1 MSLGLDIPCKDWY
14 PDKPRTMPLYIRSFP
29 RLGQTEYCVHSYLRI
44 PYFNIMKFTLLGP
57 HAFLYELPMEQIRVP
72 EPHDQVDTVSP
83 GEHQA
88 VITNIYFFCAR
99 SPRSIVGESYGIFS
113 FYFGRLLKIKLPFS
127 GCQSSLGELS

>member
-88 VITNIYFFCAR
+88 VITNIYCFLRA
-99 SPRSIVGESYGIFS
+99 FS
-113 FYFGRLLKIKLPFS
+113 KIDRRRKLWDLLLLFRPPSQNKAPI
-127 GCQSSLGELS
+127 